1 MNILTFDIEDW
12 YNADFVSGDFEWN
25 KFEVR
30 IYEGVNRILNEL
42 DSHDLKA
49 TFFCL
54 GWLAE
59 KHPGV
64 INEIDKRGHE
74 VACHSY
80 QHQLAFRFN
89 RAEFCNDTI
98 KAKDLLEDAIGK
110 PVNKYRAPG
119 FSITKNNKWAIEE
132 LLNMGF
138 EYDASVF
145 PAPHDYGGMTNYGN
159 AVPGLIITDDGR
171 SIKEFPMNFRTIF
184 GQRIVFS
191 GGGFFRLLNYQLIK
205 KWTEKSDYVMTYFH
219 PRDFDP
225 QQPIVEGL
233 PWIRRFKSYVG
244 LKGSFSKLQKY
255 LRDFDFLDIE
265 SASKQIDWS
274 KVDKINLSE
283 L

>member
-1 MNILTFDIEDW
+1 
-12 YNADFVSGDFEWN
+12 V
-25 KFEVR
+25 
-30 IYEGVNRILNEL
+30 
-42 DSHDLKA
+42 
-49 TFFCL
+49 
-54 GWLAE
+54 
-59 KHPGV
+59 
-64 INEIDKRGHE
+64 
-74 VACHSY
+74 
-80 QHQLAFRFN
+80 
-89 RAEFCNDTI
+89 EFCNDTL
-98 KAKDLLEDAIGK
+98 KAKHLLEDVIGK
-110 PVNKYRAPG
+110 PVNKFRAPG

-138 EYDASVF
+138 EYDASIF
-145 PAPHDYGGMTNYGN
+145 PAPHDYGGMINYGN
-159 AVPGLIITDDGR
+159 AIPGLIITDDGR
-171 SIKEFPMNFRTIF
+171 SIKEFPMNFSTIF

-244 LKGSFSKLQKY
+244 LKGAFSKLQKY